1 MSNRFPSRPIALGAA
16 AGLTAALLVVGVM
29 LWRGPQVEAGPDPF
43 ATTTD
48 RDRGRGGAVW
58 GEGYFPNVVLT
69 THEGEKVRFFDDLI
83 RDKVVLINFIYTSC
97 PDTCPMETARLLEVA
112 RILGDRLGEDVF
124 FYSMTVDPE
133 NDTPQV
139 LGDFAANWGI
149 PEGWKFITGD
159 PDDLVLVRK
168 KLGVDID
175 DVESLTLNQHPIN
188 LVMGNQAT
196 GRWMKRSP
204 FENSYVIADQVGRW
218 LHNWSMPAA
227 EERDYADA
235 PEIRQISSG
244 EDLFRT
250 RCAACHT
257 IGQGDVMELAER
269 RIGPDLH
276 DVGAKRD
283 RAWLERWL
291 AEPDKMLE
299 EKDPL
304 AVSLYMQWN
313 EIPMPNL
320 RLTES
325 DVTKILGYIDQ
336 ESRRVTMVREGKAP
350 HQHHAGHGHGGHAAQ
365 AGQAAQAPAAGHAGH
380 EHGQHQHETPA
391 AAAPHDGHGEHAGH
405 GEHGAP

>member
-1 MSNRFPSRPIALGAA
+1 MSTRFPSRPIALGAA
-16 AGLTAALLVVGVM
+16 AGLLAALLVAGVA
-29 LWRGPQVEAGPDPF
+29 LLRSPAAEAGPDPF
-43 ATTTD
+43 ATTEA
-48 RDRGRGGAVW
+48 DRGRGGSVW

-69 THEGEKVRFFDDLI
+69 THEGEKVRFFDDLV
-83 RDKVVLINFIYTSC
+83 RDKVVLFNFIYTSC
-97 PDTCPMETARLLEVA
+97 PDTCPMETARMLEVA
-112 RILGDRLGEDVF
+112 RLLGDRLGRDVF

-133 NDTPQV
+133 RDTPEV

-149 PEGWKFITGD
+149 PDGWKFLTGD
-159 PDDLVLVRK
+159 PDDLVRVRK
-168 KLGVDID
+168 KLGVDVD
-175 DVESLTLNQHPIN
+175 DVESLTLSQHPIN

-204 FENSYVIADQVGRW
+204 FENPYVIADQVGRW
-218 LHNWSMPAA
+218 LHNWKMPAG

-235 PEIRQISSG
+235 PEIRQISTG

-269 RIGPDLH
+269 RIGPDLYN
-276 DVGAKRD
+276 VGEKRD

-291 AEPDKMLE
+291 AEPDVMLA

-304 AVSLYMQWN
+304 ATALYLQWN

-325 DVTKILGYIDQ
+325 DVTRILGYIDQ
-336 ESRRVTMVREGKAP
+336 ESRRVTIARAGEGHP
-350 HQHHAGHGHGGHAAQ
+350 HHHGHGDHA
-365 AGQAAQAPAAGHAGH
+365 
-380 EHGQHQHETPA
+380 E
-391 AAAPHDGHGEHAGH
+391 
-405 GEHGAP
+405 